1 MSTHTRTRV
10 SALVKAANGETGQ
23 AHGPGLTTTIAPARA
38 PWWHYTL
45 GFAFGGRPMRGTI
58 QAVDPA
64 EARALSLVT
73 YHQHQ
78 EAFTA
83 WLLAGCP
90 SPQEVSA

>member
-38 PWWHYTL
+38 PWWHYTI

-58 QAVDPA
+58 QALDPA
-64 EARALSLVT
+64 EARALLLNR
-73 YHQHQ
+73 HAH
-78 EAFTA
+78 ADTA
-83 WLLAGCP
+83 RVVIGDRVGGG
-90 SPQEVSA
+90 Q